1 MEVDHGWFISNTEWI
16 VDAWD
21 INQGLIKAAVF
32 GLTLSIIGCQQ
43 GLDAKGG
50 AKGVGLA
57 TTRAVVYSC
66 VAILMLDYFVSDILF
81 IIHE

>member
-1 MEVDHGWFISNTEWI
+1 

-21 INQGLIKAAVF
+21 ISQGLIKAAIF
-32 GLTLSIIGCQQ
+32 GLTLSVIGCQQ
-43 GLDAKGG
+43 GFDAKGG

-66 VAILMLDYFVSDILF
+66 VAILMLDYFVSDVLF
-81 IIHE
+81 ILYDQ